1 MTEHPSAREA
11 DRAPTCECGHAKE
24 EHDRIFPGCRV
35 GDCVCGEFD
44 AASPVPL
51 PGAPAQTPAPFA
63 TSEDYAALAAL
74 TEQARAMDDDLRRI
88 QADLAAQ
95 PPTLEEPSA
104 EPQGTFACPHCGVG
118 LPHHHSLEEIAA
130 LTDRKLN
137 LAAFERA
144 YLVVDARSGALRHL
158 RPAVGWDKKAS
169 NYETM
174 LGYPAETYVHPLVE
188 MAWRFFCQGASTAQ
202 ATVSRLEQEH
212 FNSERAQKAIVSL
225 GKANE
230 QLRAALADIAELQAF
245 GHLDVSIR
253 GPSITEQAK
262 RFADTLSDAKNIARA
277 ALAAAVPATP
287 E

>member
-1 MTEHPSAREA
+1 MSIDP
-11 DRAPTCECGHAKE
+11 
-24 EHDRIFPGCRV
+24 
-35 GDCVCGEFD
+35 
-44 AASPVPL
+44 ASPVPL
-51 PGAPAQTPAPFA
+51 PGAPATALICPRCKSTNVKALTMEDGTADGYECQDCKHWGTLAWGFAQSGPHPLAPAADNEGKRHHPPNNA
-63 TSEDYAALAAL
+63 TSLHLSGPVAAGLGGGAPSS
-74 TEQARAMDDDLRRI
+74 
-88 QADLAAQ
+88 AAQ
-95 PPTLEEPSA
+95 PPTPEEPSA
-104 EPQGTFACPHCGVG
+104 RMSER
-118 LPHHHSLEEIAA
+118 EE
-130 LTDRKLN
+130 
-137 LAAFERA
+137 LAAIIWRGMQDAQTAESLSIGTAFELA
-144 YLVVDARSGALRHL
+144 DKYL
-158 RPAVGWDKKAS
+158 
-169 NYETM
+169 
-174 LGYPAETYVHPLVE
+174 
-188 MAWRFFCQGASTAQ
+188 STAQ